1 MVRLDGS
8 AVMLKSGG
16 KTTTT
21 RDTERAM
28 LLLVALTLTRY
39 RPVGV
44 PGSVCMVR
52 RDVLFRPMLLL
63 TRDGT
68 GAWRIVEFEVA
79 RLVERVAVPVRPW
92 NDVAFSAKLT
102 ESP

>member
-1 MVRLDGS
+1 MIRLDGS

-21 RDTERAM
+21 RYTERAM

-79 RLVERVAVPVRPW
+79 RLVDRVAVPVRPW
-92 NDVAFSAKLT
+92 NEVAFSAKLT

>member
-1 MVRLDGS
+1 MVKLDGF

-16 KTTTT
+16 KTTNT

-28 LLLVALTLTRY
+28 LLVVALTLTRY
-39 RPVGV
+39 RPLGV

-52 RDVLFRPMLLL
+52 RDVLFRPMVLL
-63 TRDGT
+63 TRDGK

-79 RLVERVAVPVRPW
+79 RPVERVAVPVRPW

>member
-1 MVRLDGS
+1 
-8 AVMLKSGG
+8 
-16 KTTTT
+16 
-21 RDTERAM
+21 M
-28 LLLVALTLTRY
+28 LLMVALTLTRY

-44 PGSVCMVR
+44 PRSVCMVR

-68 GAWRIVEFEVA
+68 GGWRIVEFEVA
-79 RLVERVAVPVRPW
+79 RLVDRVAVPVRPW
-92 NDVAFSAKLT
+92 NEVAFSAKLT